1 MEGNEILRYP
11 VGIQSFEKL
20 REMGYLYVDKT
31 AVIGKLIT
39 RPGYYFLSRPRRFGK
54 SLLLSTLKAYFE
66 GKRDLFAGL
75 AIDRDDIPWTKRPVF
90 MLMLNSM
97 AAESEKDL
105 DSVME
110 KFLADYESEY
120 GLPSGNPSGLEYPQR
135 LIRLFEHAHKATGKR
150 IVLLVDEYDA
160 PLLSTLDKPELNRK
174 YKAVLRAVFN
184 VMKEADSII
193 EFAMLTGVSRFSQT
207 SLFSGPNNLNDIT
220 MQPDFAAIC
229 GITDEEIHRDL
240 TPAIAEFA
248 NANNI
253 SKEDAF
259 SRLKENYDGYHFT
272 KNSPDIYNPFSVIS
286 ALNNKNIGNYW
297 FRSGTPTFLVKA
309 LMRDGFYLPDL
320 DEIEADAMSLS
331 DIESYAQ
338 NPVALLFETGYLT
351 IKHFDPEYDLYHLGL
366 PNKEVSDS
374 FLKFLLPHYTRISP
388 RDSDSELKRMKGL
401 IKTGDA
407 EGFMEYLKSFMAEIP
422 YSNIDFKVKE
432 KYFKN
437 NLYLILKL
445 LGFNVRTELETSFSR
460 MDMALETDR
469 FAYIFELKM
478 DSSAESAL
486 KQIKDRGYDVPFSCK
501 GKKIIQIGAS
511 YSSRTNNIDSWVIGA
526 PEGE

>member
-1 MEGNEILRYP
+1 MDGNEILRYP

-31 AVIGKLIT
+31 AVIERLIS

-66 GKRDLFAGL
+66 GKRDLFSGL
-75 AIDRDDIPWTKRPVF
+75 AIDRDDMLWDSRPVF

-97 AAESEKDL
+97 AAESKKDL

-110 KFLADYESEY
+110 KFLADHESGY
-120 GLPSGNPSGLEYPQR
+120 GLPTGNPSGLEYPQR
-135 LIRLFEHAHKATGKR
+135 LIRLFEHAHRTTGKR

-160 PLLSTLDKPELNRK
+160 PLLATLENPELNRK

-240 TPAIAEFA
+240 APGIAEFA
-248 NANNI
+248 KANNI

-259 SRLKENYDGYHFT
+259 FRLKEYYDGYHFT
-272 KNSPDIYNPFSVIS
+272 RNSPDIYNPFSVIS
-286 ALNNKNIGNYW
+286 ALNNKSIGNYW

-309 LMRDGFYLPDL
+309 LMRDGFYLSDL

-331 DIESYAQ
+331 DIESYVQ
-338 NPVALLFETGYLT
+338 NPVALLFETGYLS
-351 IKHFDPEYDLYHLGL
+351 IKHYDPEYDLYHLGL

-374 FLKFLLPHYTRISP
+374 FIKFLLPHYTRIPSH
-388 RDSDSELKRMKGL
+388 DSDSELRRMKDL
-401 IKTGDA
+401 IKAGKA
-407 EGFMEYLKSFMAEIP
+407 EGFMEYLKGFMAGIP
-422 YSNIDFKVKE
+422 YSNVDFKVKE

-445 LGFNVRTELETSFSR
+445 LGFNVRTEVETSFSR
-460 MDMALETDR
+460 MDMVLETESIV
-469 FAYIFELKM
+469 YIFELKL
-478 DSSAESAL
+478 DSSAETAL
-486 KQIKDRGYDVPFSCK
+486 RQIEDREYDAPFGHK
-501 GKKIIQIGAS
+501 GKRLLRIGVS
-511 YSSRTNNIDSWVIGA
+511 YSSRTNNIDSWVIR
-526 PEGE
+526 